1 MNKINFNWENWQ
13 QVTMSSEIESIL
25 KKIKE
30 IPALLLYCSTPE
42 CQVCRSLRPRVETL
56 LQNYPDIHFLYLNIN
71 DYPLIRGQYLVFTV
85 PTLILFIHGK
95 ELKRFSRFFSL
106 DELKEF
112 LERTTINL

>member
-1 MNKINFNWENWQ
+1 
-13 QVTMSSEIESIL
+13 MSHEMKSIL

-56 LQNYPDIHFLYLNIN
+56 LQNYPAVHFHYLNIN
-71 DYPLIRGQYLVFTV
+71 DYPLIRGQYLIFTV

-95 ELKRFSRFFSL
+95 ELKRFGRFLSI
-106 DELKEF
+106 DELKVS
-112 LERTTINL
+112 LERMILNL